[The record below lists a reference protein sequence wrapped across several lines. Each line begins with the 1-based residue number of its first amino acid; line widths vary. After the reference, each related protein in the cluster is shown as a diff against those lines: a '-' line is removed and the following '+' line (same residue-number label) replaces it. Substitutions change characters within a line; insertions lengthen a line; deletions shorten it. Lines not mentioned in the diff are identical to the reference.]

1 MSATRMDAVARFAVI
16 ARLVERLKSA
26 GVPVNKTAVQKYVY
40 FLEEAGLPVGYK
52 YGLHYYGAYSADL
65 ASDADYMGSIDL
77 LDITPDDE
85 GYGFHIDLGKR
96 AEKLDSLT
104 EEGPSQQIRRA
115 LDKVV
120 ETLHGKKVKDL
131 ELLSTL
137 HLVAAELKRRGEPP
151 EDERIVKIVK
161 RLKPGFKEGTIRD
174 ELEFLKGTEFRVL

>member
-1 MSATRMDAVARFAVI
+1 VI

-26 GVPVNKTAVQKYVY
+26 GVPVNKTILQKYVY
-40 FLEEAGLPVGYK
+40 FLQEAGLPIGYK

-65 ASDADYMGSIDL
+65 ASDTDYMDSIDL
-77 LDITPDDE
+77 LHIKRDDE
-85 GYGFHIDLGKR
+85 GYGFHIELGKR
-96 AEKLDSLT
+96 AEKLDSLI
-104 EEGPSQQIRRA
+104 EEESSQQIGRA
-115 LDKVV
+115 LDEVV
-120 ETLHGKKVKDL
+120 ETLHSKKVKPL

-174 ELEFLKGTEFRVL
+174 ELEFLKGTQFWAF